1 MGTDSQGKSMKEYTT
16 FEIIALWKRAKDD
29 PFILRYLADLTG
41 LSVND
46 IVFVLQCYG
55 YQPDV
60 KRALRAESPK
70 KTNQSR
76 LKSQTRN
83 SQTTIIIKWSN
94 V

>member
-1 MGTDSQGKSMKEYTT
+1 MGRSERLIKEYTT
-16 FEIIALWKRAKDD
+16 SEIITLWKRAKDD

-70 KTNQSR
+70 K
-76 LKSQTRN
+76 QT
-83 SQTTIIIKWSN
+83 KAG
-94 V
+94 